1 MKCSIPD
8 SINQTVIVCVTR
20 AVGLGGYVAHFYA
33 EKKVAVTNRAMK
45 SAATARAT
53 FLSCPQPQLNSGRQ
67 FAPSRVRHR
76 NNLAKDGH
84 EIVPMK
90 MFTAPTPFGAPME
103 CTSELFHLYNS
114 KGGHVSSSEGTASK
128 GGQMEIVVSQQS
140 ECQEEQDQHDITDE
154 WRLVAIVIDRF
165 LFWIF
170 LIVSTI
176 STTYILL
183 YRPLAKPS
191 PT

>member
-1 MKCSIPD
+1 M
-8 SINQTVIVCVTR
+8 TR

-33 EKKVAVTNRAMK
+33 ERKLAVTNRAMK

-53 FLSCPQPQLNSGRQ
+53 FLSCPQPQFNGGRQ
-67 FAPSRVRHR
+67 IAPSRVRHR

-90 MFTAPTPFGAPME
+90 MLTAPTPFGAPME
-103 CTSELFHLYNS
+103 RTNDLFHLYNS
-114 KGGHVSSSEGTASK
+114 EGGHVSSSEGTTRK

-140 ECQEEQDQHDITDE
+140 SDCQEEQDQHDITDE

-176 STTYILL
+176 STSYILL